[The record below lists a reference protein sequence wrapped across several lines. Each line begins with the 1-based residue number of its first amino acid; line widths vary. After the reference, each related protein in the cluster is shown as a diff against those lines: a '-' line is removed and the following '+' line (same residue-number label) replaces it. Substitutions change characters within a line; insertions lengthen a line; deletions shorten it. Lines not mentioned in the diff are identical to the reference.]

1 MKTITLYRPVG
12 IQELALI
19 IDAGWKKFPPRLDWQ
34 PIFYP
39 VLNQKYAEEIA
50 FQWNTADEFSGFCG
64 IVTVFELNEEHYSKY
79 TVQNVGGVIHEEL
92 WVPAEELA
100 LFNNNI
106 AGIISVKKVFFGS
119 NFVLPEH
126 EVLAQEL
133 LKFKE
138 DAV

>member
-1 MKTITLYRPVG
+1 MRTITLYRPIG
-12 IQELALI
+12 IKELELI
-19 IDAGWKKFPPRLDWQ
+19 IDAGWKKFPPRLSWQ

-50 FQWNTADEFSGFCG
+50 SQWNTTDDFSGFCG
-64 IVTVFELNEEHYSKY
+64 IVTAFELNFEHYSKY

-92 WVPAEELA
+92 WIPAEELD

-106 AGIISVKKVFFGS
+106 AGTISVKKVFFGS
-119 NFVLPEH
+119 NFILPEQQI
-126 EVLAQEL
+126 VAQEL

-138 DAV
+138 NAV

>member
-12 IQELALI
+12 IQELTLI
-19 IDAGWKKFPPRLDWQ
+19 IDAGWKKFPPRLSWQ

-39 VLNQKYAEEIA
+39 VLNQEYAEEIA
-50 FQWNTADEFSGFCG
+50 LQWNTADEFSGFCG
-64 IVTVFELNEEHYSKY
+64 IVTAFELNEEHYSKY

-92 WVPAEELA
+92 WVPAEELE

-106 AGIISVKKVFFGS
+106 AGRISVKKVFFGS
-119 NFVLPEH
+119 KFVLPEH
-126 EVLAQEL
+126 QGVAQEL